1 MSSSINAST
10 ASGGGVITTA
20 DASGVLA
27 LQTAGVTALSISAA
41 QVVSFTNPIPKAALP
56 TGTVLQVVQATVS
69 AVSAYTTA
77 TPTSRVSLSITPIAT
92 SSKILLMYTAGDC
105 FSSASTAI
113 LSSAFYKNA
122 ASILQFTAEIGRN
135 GTVYTAISGQYLDS
149 PATISAITYAVY
161 HWNKNATGTTSVGD
175 SAMPS
180 VLTAMEISA

>member
-1 MSSSINAST
+1 MSGVIISGDTSGSVTLSAPAVAGSSVLTLPAV
-10 ASGGGVITTA
+10 SGTVITT
-20 DASGVLA
+20 G
-27 LQTAGVTALSISAA
+27 TTG
-41 QVVSFTNPIPKAALP
+41 QVIPKAALP
-56 TGTVLQVVQATVS
+56 TGSVLQVVQASVS
-69 AVSAYTTA
+69 VGSAYTTA
-77 TPTSRVSLSITPIAT
+77 TPTSRVSLSITPSAT

-105 FSSASTAI
+105 YSSASTAI

-122 ASILQFTAEIGRN
+122 ASILQFTSEIGRN